1 MALFF
6 YEQRLITVIKYYIAK
21 SNPATGRRLAA
32 KIMDIQS
39 GKKKNRLTLYI
50 GIALVLGI
58 ALGFIFNKTYVGEE
72 NSRIANA
79 DTQAKHLLEKMK
91 AFEMPKDSVAF
102 AALSEQ
108 QKKITEQKKAV
119 EQNLLNTEDE
129 TAALANIKLL
139 GDSLKSINTLLT
151 AQTDTA
157 STAYKS
163 LQKQKDLV
171 AVQKSDTIKA
181 RDKKLEW
188 FTILADI
195 FLRLIKMIVA
205 PLVFTTLVVGVAK
218 LGDIKAVGRI
228 GGKTM
233 LWFLSASLVSLLL
246 GMLLVNIF
254 EPGTRMN
261 LPLPDSTVNTGID
274 KAAMTVKDFFYHVF
288 PASVVDAMA
297 KNEILQI
304 VVFSLFFG
312 VAAAALGDIAK
323 PVVKALDAVAHIILR
338 ITSYVM
344 SGFAPLAV
352 FGAMTAIIAKQGI
365 GILKTYS
372 IFIGEFYF
380 GLLLLW
386 ILLALAGFLFI
397 KKRVFNLLR
406 RMEEPIML
414 AFSTASSE
422 AAFPKTMLELE
433 RFGCK
438 DKIVSF
444 VLPLGYSFN
453 LDGSMMYMTFASLF
467 IAQSYG
473 MHIPF
478 ATQIT
483 MLLVLMLTS
492 KGIAGVPR
500 ASLVVIA
507 GTLATFNIPEAGIA
521 LLLGIDPLLDM
532 GRSATNVVGN
542 SIATAVVSK
551 WEGELSHGH
560 HHEHHGHKHHG
571 H

>member
-1 MALFF
+1 M
-6 YEQRLITVIKYYIAK
+6 EIKA
-21 SNPATGRRLAA
+21 AGRS
-32 KIMDIQS
+32 K
-39 GKKKNRLTLYI
+39 LTLYI
-50 GIALVLGI
+50 GIGLVLGI
-58 ALGFIFNKTYVGEE
+58 VAGF
-72 NSRIANA
+72 
-79 DTQAKHLLEKMK
+79 
-91 AFEMPKDSVAF
+91 
-102 AALSEQ
+102 
-108 QKKITEQKKAV
+108 
-119 EQNLLNTEDE
+119 LLNTYYVGNENLNISNAELQQKNLHDQMKGFE
-129 TAALANIKLL
+129 TAKDTVAYQKFAAQKKQLDVLKKATEKEITADVSGEKAFKTVALLNDSIKNIDGRMAAMLDTSNIQYKNLVKQTALL
-139 GDSLKSINTLLT
+139 AI
-151 AQTDTA
+151 
-157 STAYKS
+157 
-163 LQKQKDLV
+163 QKTEV
-171 AVQKSDTIKA
+171 TKA
-181 RDKKLEW
+181 RDKKLDW

-228 GGKTM
+228 GGKTL

-246 GMLLVNIF
+246 GLILVNLF
-254 EPGTRMN
+254 QPGIAMH
-261 LPLPDSTVNTGID
+261 LSLPDANASSGVD
-274 KAAMTVKDFFYHVF
+274 KAALSVKEFFYHVF
-288 PASVVDAMA
+288 PASVIDAMA

-304 VVFSLFFG
+304 VVFALFFG
-312 VAAAALGDIAK
+312 VAAAALGDIAA
-323 PVVKALDAVAHIILR
+323 PVVRALDAMAHIILKV
-338 ITSYVM
+338 TGYVM
-344 SGFAPLAV
+344 KFAPFAV
-352 FGAMTAIIAKQGI
+352 FGAMAAIIAKQGL

-380 GLLLLW
+380 GLALLW
-386 ILLALAGFLFI
+386 VVLILAGAAFI
-397 KKRVFNLLR
+397 GKRIFTLLKR
-406 RMEEPIML
+406 IKEPALI

-453 LDGSMMYMTFASLF
+453 LDGSMMYMTFAALF

-473 MHIPF
+473 IHLDIT
-478 ATQIT
+478 TQIS

-507 GTLATFNIPEAGIA
+507 GTLATFNIPEAGLA

-532 GRSATNVVGN
+532 GRSATNVLGN

-551 WEGELSHGH
+551 MEGELKNP
-560 HHEHHGHKHHG
+560 END
-571 H
+571 